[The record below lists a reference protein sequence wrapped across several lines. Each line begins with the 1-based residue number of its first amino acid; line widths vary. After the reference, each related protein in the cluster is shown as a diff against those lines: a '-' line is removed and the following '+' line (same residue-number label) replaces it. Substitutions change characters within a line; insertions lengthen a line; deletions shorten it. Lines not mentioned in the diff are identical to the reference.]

1 VMASHS
7 VVSNMNLSPRSALRN
22 LRLRGLNAKTAG
34 AVLGICGGFVAPV
47 FGSVFTA
54 VSWFTGAIWHGIHV
68 QRDGTVLFF
77 LTIPL
82 LIMGAECLDLLDR
95 QEDSRRQAAS
105 TFNNG
110 RTNGKGNGNDL
121 GRDKERS

>member
-1 VMASHS
+1 MASHS

-34 AVLGICGGFVAPV
+34 AVLGICGGIIAPV
-47 FGSVFTA
+47 FGSVLTA
-54 VSWFTGAIWHGIHV
+54 ISWVTGATWHGIHV

-82 LIMGAECLDLLDR
+82 LIIGAECLDLLDR
-95 QEDSRRQAAS
+95 QDDSRRPEVS

-110 RTNGKGNGNDL
+110 RTKGKGNGNDL
-121 GRDKERS
+121 GRDKEGS